1 MRMLWHDFPQKNHN
15 FINQLITQQLWDLRC
30 GVQADA
36 VGLCGWRWLV
46 IGGEDRQAG
55 WCMDNMIDQV
65 ANGRRA

>member
-1 MRMLWHDFPQKNHN
+1 MYIKNKNTEEERKERECVQQGWH
-15 FINQLITQQLWDLRC
+15 LRC

-36 VGLCGWRWLV
+36 VGLRGRCRLV

-55 WCMDNMIDQV
+55 GGVDHMIDQV